1 MNKSINSRQMK
12 PMSSTE
18 DSVATEDRPATEK
31 RSRHV
36 ALRVTPQEYQLIHA
50 RAQSLQTS
58 VTNFLV
64 SMSCSF
70 SNAQLEQLWKHAARN
85 NPK

>member
-12 PMSSTE
+12 PMSSTK
-18 DSVATEDRPATEK
+18 DRPATDNRAPTEK
-31 RSRHV
+31 RSRQV

-70 SNAQLEQLWKHAARN
+70 SNAQLLQLWKHAARN